1 MTAFELEA
9 RKTELIRE
17 ILNIDN
23 SEVLDR
29 VRRELLKWLSF
40 SENVPC
46 SYTLHEVKQRLE
58 QTESDAIAGIGIKGD
73 EADQIIDRM
82 L

>member
-29 VRRELLKWLSF
+29 VRRELRKWL
-40 SENVPC
+40 PC
-46 SYTLHEVKQRLE
+46 SYTLEEVKQRLE
-58 QTESDAIAGIGIKGD
+58 QTESDAIAGIGIKED
-73 EADQIIDRM
+73 EADLIIDKM
-82 L
+82 I